1 MKKITS
7 ILLLATALIIGLAA
21 CVKKDFD
28 EPPFGG
34 DYDPNLTVTTTI
46 ADLKDLYQTGFN
58 STPYTISDNLVVY
71 GIVTAN
77 DEAGNFYK
85 QLMIQDSTGAI
96 AINIDRTGL
105 YSEYPI
111 GRKVYVR
118 CKGLSLD
125 DYGKFKQ
132 LGYMNQGAVRAIPSS
147 LREDYVVKA
156 SFGNAVEPKVVNV
169 GDVNTI
175 FGNEDLVGMLIKF
188 QRAEFSSADLGRT
201 FAETP
206 SAGSGT
212 NRLLQ
217 SCDEATIL
225 MRTSNYA
232 AFQAVELPTG
242 SGSLTAIY
250 SRFNNDAQLLIRD
263 LNDVQ
268 FDQGPCPFGTASD
281 SLISIQALRN
291 SFVGGT
297 QPISNRKIR
306 GVVIS
311 DPNEIDGDNITG
323 KNMVMQDGEYGIV
336 LRFSDAAENQ
346 SQVGDSIEVIISGHN
361 LSEFGNLLQVGD
373 QLVAGDVL
381 KLGTGTITPK
391 VLTINDILTDFEKYE
406 STLVTIQNATLIGN
420 TQNPGKYD
428 GSIDIND
435 GSTTSNFILHTQYYA
450 KFADDVA
457 PIGQSKNITGFLW
470 STSTAQR
477 IAMRTTNDIN

>member
-1 MKKITS
+1 MKKIIP
-7 ILLLATALIIGLAA
+7 ILLLAAVLVISLAA

-28 EPPFGG
+28 EPPFGA
-34 DYDPNLTVTTTI
+34 DYDPNLPVNMTI
-46 ADLKDLYQTGFN
+46 ADLKDLYQLGFN
-58 STPYTISDNLVVY
+58 SSPYTVSDETIISGV
-71 GIVTAN
+71 ITAN
-77 DEAGNFYK
+77 DQSGNFYK
-85 QLMIQDSTGAI
+85 QIIIQDETGAI
-96 AINIDRTGL
+96 GINIDKTGL
-105 YSEYPI
+105 HNEYPV
-111 GRKVYVR
+111 GRKIYLK
-118 CKGLSLD
+118 CKGLTISDYGSFKQIGYGQDADGIPSNVKD
-125 DYGKFKQ
+125 DY
-132 LGYMNQGAVRAIPSS
+132 VI
-147 LREDYVVKA
+147 KA
-156 SFGNAVEPKVVNV
+156 TFPVTVEPKLVSL
-169 GDVNTI
+169 GDVNSV

-188 QRAEFSSADLGRT
+188 ERAEFSSADLGKT
-201 FAETP
+201 FAEPP

-212 NRLLQ
+212 NRTLQ
-217 SCDEATIL
+217 SCDEATMI